1 MRETRFLTRSLLL
14 AFALF
19 FVTRCNL
26 QPNVAG
32 NQKEEAMAEVL
43 IRQRVEDYAKAIRAR
58 DIDGVLSLYAP
69 KVVSFDL
76 NPPLRYAG
84 ADNKRRAWQEFFTT
98 YTGPVGYEIRDL
110 NVTTDGNLAFVHSLN
125 HVRGTLAGGHIADLW
140 VRWTACFRRI
150 DGVWLVAHD
159 HVSVPADLAH
169 GQALLNLTP

>member
-58 DIDGVLSLYAP
+58 TSTASCLSHPRSFHSTSTHRCDMPAPTINAEPGRNSHHLY
-69 KVVSFDL
+69 
-76 NPPLRYAG
+76 R
-84 ADNKRRAWQEFFTT
+84 
-98 YTGPVGYEIRDL
+98 PVGYEIRDL
-110 NVTTDGNLAFVHSLN
+110 NVTTDGNPRLRSQPQPRERH
-125 HVRGTLAGGHIADLW
+125 AGWRPYRRPVGA
-140 VRWTACFRRI
+140 WTACFRRI
-150 DGVWLVAHD
+150 DGVWLVAR
-159 HVSVPADLAH
+159 SCQSQQTLRMARR
-169 GQALLNLTP
+169 